1 MSQFELEQGDQLLQL
16 ELERYP
22 QDEAA
27 TQLQAWEAADEY
39 LLQTLTTDALNGRPV
54 LIDL

>member
-1 MSQFELEQGDQLLQL
+1 MSQFELELGGQPLQL

-22 QDEAA
+22 QEEAS

-39 LLQTLTTDALNGRPV
+39 LLQTLTTDALMAV
-54 LIDL
+54 LC